1 VAAALE
7 TPNIPQLVG
16 RYVLYGAIASGGMAT
31 VHFGRLV
38 GPAGFA
44 RPVAIKRLHAQFAQD
59 PEFVKMFLDEARLAA
74 RIAHPNV
81 VQTLDLVES
90 TNEVFLVMDYVRGL
104 SLASLVRTLRGMGE
118 RIPVAVSVGILVGVL
133 EGLHAAHEAKNDMG
147 ERLDLVHRDV
157 SPQNV
162 LVGTDGVARLLD
174 FGIAKAAGRVQSTK
188 SGQVKGKVAYM
199 APEQVQGEPVTR
211 RTDIYA
217 ASVILWEVLTG
228 RRLFFGQNDADSLR
242 RVMNDRVQA
251 PSALV
256 PELPHALDRVV
267 MRGLERDASKR
278 YSTAHE
284 MAMELGGCIPPAATP
299 EIGQWVE
306 RTAAEELNERASR
319 IAAIERSAAESVSR
333 LTSLAAI
340 PGAGAP
346 DAPTPV
352 GRRPLDTASVSR
364 SNAPTA
370 TAASVTS
377 VPLVAELRARR
388 TRRLF
393 LGLATVGAAALV
405 IAGVLLLRSHSEMRA
420 IRPVASASASA
431 SAGTVPAP
439 SASEPVVSIDDI
451 PSDPPAGSA
460 ASIGKS
466 DTSRTPDGNGATAA
480 RPPVVRWVPAVVP
493 PRTPTPPTPPTS
505 QVAPSRP
512 TKPGCDPPYTEDA
525 QGHVHFK
532 PSCL

>member
-1 VAAALE
+1 VAAAIE
-7 TPNIPQLVG
+7 APNIPQLVG

-104 SLASLVRTLRGMGE
+104 SLASLVRTVRGMGE
-118 RIPVAVSVGILVGVL
+118 RIPPAVSVAIVVGVL

-188 SGQVKGKVAYM
+188 NGQVKGKVAYM
-199 APEQVQGEPVTR
+199 APEQVQGEAVTR

-217 ASVILWEVLTG
+217 ASVILWEILTG

-242 RVMNDRVQA
+242 RVMNDRVQT
-251 PSALV
+251 PSSFV
-256 PELPHALDRVV
+256 PDLPHALDRIV
-267 MRGLERDASKR
+267 MRGLEREASKR

-284 MAMELGGCIPPAATP
+284 MAMELGACLPPAPPP

-319 IAAIERSAAESVSR
+319 IAAIERTAAESVSR

-352 GRRPLDTASVSR
+352 GKRQLDSIVTLRTQPTGVTAPSDPSG
-364 SNAPTA
+364 A
-370 TAASVTS
+370 
-377 VPLVAELRARR
+377 LVAEMRGNRS
-388 TRRLF
+388 RRLV
-393 LGLATVGAAALV
+393 LGVASVGAAALV
-405 IAGVLLLRSHSEMRA
+405 VAGVVLLRSHPGRSSHARA
-420 IRPVASASASA
+420 SSPPPASATAA
-431 SAGTVPAP
+431 TAPPPAIP
-439 SASEPVVSIDDI
+439 QVVSIDDI
-451 PSDPPAGSA
+451 PADPPAASGTGSA
-460 ASIGKS
+460 APAPT
-466 DTSRTPDGNGATAA
+466 TSVAIATPGPRPAA
-480 RPPVVRWVPAVVP
+480 RWVPAPQPGRVQVP
-493 PRTPTPPTPPTS
+493 PRPAT
-505 QVAPSRP
+505 

-532 PSCL
+532 PNCL

>member
-104 SLASLVRTLRGMGE
+104 SLASLVRTLRGVGE

-242 RVMNDRVQA
+242 RVMNDRVQP

-256 PELPHALDRVV
+256 PDLAHALDRVV

-284 MAMELGGCIPPAATP
+284 MAMELGACISPAPPP

-352 GRRPLDTASVSR
+352 GRRPLDGVGR
-364 SNAPTA
+364 SNPPTMVT
-370 TAASVTS
+370 TADTS
-377 VPLVAELRARR
+377 LPLVVELRGRR
-388 TRRLF
+388 RRRLF
-393 LGLATVGAAALV
+393 LGLATAGAAALV
-405 IAGVLLLRSHSEMRA
+405 ISGVLLLRSHA
-420 IRPVASASASA
+420 RPVRAARPAPTASATASAASAPTAPTAPSPTGSHERVVSLDDTPGAEPPTSSASP
-431 SAGTVPAP
+431 VAP
-439 SASEPVVSIDDI
+439 SATGLAANRPAPRWVAPVPPVAVGRPVVGQ
-451 PSDPPAGSA
+451 A
-460 ASIGKS
+460 
-466 DTSRTPDGNGATAA
+466 
-480 RPPVVRWVPAVVP
+480 
-493 PRTPTPPTPPTS
+493 PR
-505 QVAPSRP
+505 A